1 MQEQEILHTG
11 LHGFMLHTGLQAKEL
26 TAEKLRKLHGK
37 KNQPDGAVDIVVK
50 NKSHLFLIEIK
61 NELREIHLPRIISRL
76 APVAEKWLLVCQY
89 ISKPN
94 REILKQQRINYLDAS
109 GNCHIHQGS
118 LLLYVNDRSVTPQ
131 RQPDS
136 GKIWKPAGLRL
147 VFTLLN
153 KPGLIN
159 EPYRSIAAESRNAL
173 GTIGALLKELETE
186 GFIKTTNKHSSIE
199 KRENLLNRWTENFCS
214 TLRPKLLQGRFRF
227 ATPAKREQWKKIKL
241 NKAWWSGEPAGAI
254 LTGHL
259 HPEKFT
265 LYSDLP
271 KTELIKQFQLMPDA
285 NGELELLR
293 PFWNT
298 EAIPADHED
307 CVPTLLVYAEL
318 NTSFDSRNRD
328 TATRLK
334 KQFHV

>member
-1 MQEQEILHTG
+1 MQEQKILHAAFQS
-11 LHGFMLHTGLQAKEL
+11 FMQYTDFHAEEL
-26 TAEKLRKLHGK
+26 TGENLRKLQGK
-37 KNQPDGAVDIVVK
+37 KTAADGAIDIIVK
-50 NKSHLFLIEIK
+50 NKSHIFFVEIK
-61 NELREIHLPRIISRL
+61 NELREIHLPRIISKL
-76 APVAEKWLLVCQY
+76 SPAPEKWLLVSQY

-94 REILKQQRINYLDAS
+94 REILKRQGINYLDVS

-118 LLLYVNDRSVTPQ
+118 LLLYINDRPVTPQ

-136 GKIWKPAGLRL
+136 GKIWKAAGLRL

-153 KPGLIN
+153 KPELIN
-159 EPYRSIAAESRNAL
+159 EPYRSIASESKNAL
-173 GTIGALLKELETE
+173 GTIGPLLKELKAE
-186 GFIKTTNKHSSIE
+186 GFIKTINTSTTIE
-199 KRENLLNRWTENFCS
+199 NRESLLNRWTENFFS

-227 ATPAKREQWKKIKL
+227 ATPAKREQWKNINL
-241 NKAWWSGEPAGAI
+241 HNAWWSGEPAGSL
-254 LTGHL
+254 LTDYL

-271 KTELIKQFQLMPDA
+271 KTELIKQLHLMPDA
-285 NGELELLR
+285 NGELELLK

-298 EAIPADHED
+298 EAISTDHAD
-307 CVPTLLVYAEL
+307 CVPTLLVHAEL

>member
-1 MQEQEILHTG
+1 MHY
-11 LHGFMLHTGLQAKEL
+11 TGLQAREL
-26 TAEKLRKLHGK
+26 TADKLLTFNGK
-37 KNQPDGAVDIVVK
+37 RTQADAAIDIVVK
-50 NKSHLFLIEIK
+50 NKSHLFLVEIK
-61 NELREIHLPRIISRL
+61 NELREIHLPRIISKL
-76 APVAEKWLLVCQY
+76 APAAEKWLLVSQY

-94 REILKQQRINYLDAS
+94 REILKQQGINYLDVS

-118 LLLYVNDRSVTPQ
+118 LLLYINDRPVTPQ
-131 RQPDS
+131 RQPES
-136 GKIWKPAGLRL
+136 GKIWNAAGLRL

-153 KPGLIN
+153 KPALVN
-159 EPYRSIAAESRNAL
+159 EPYRIIASASKNAL
-173 GTIGALLKELETE
+173 GTIGSLLKELETE

-199 KRENLLNRWTENFCS
+199 NRENLLNRWTENFFG
-214 TLRPKLLQGRFRF
+214 TLRPKLFQGRFRF
-227 ATPAKREQWKKIKL
+227 ATPAKKEQWKNISL
-241 NKAWWSGEPAGAI
+241 NKAWWSGEPAGAL
-254 LTGHL
+254 LTGYL

-271 KTELIKQFQLMPDA
+271 KIELIKKLQLMPDA

-298 EAIPADHED
+298 EAIPADHAD

-334 KQFHV
+334 KKFHV